1 MYTNLGNSGLKV
13 SRVALG
19 CGLRGQNDPEE
30 FTKLIHKAIDLGINF
45 IDCANVYGLS
55 DNRERAGTSETILGQ
70 AIKGKRDDLIITS
83 KVSSPIGTQNG
94 PNDQGTSRYHILREA
109 EKSLKRLNT
118 DHIDIYL
125 IHQFHSSTP
134 YDESLR
140 AMEILIQQGKIRY
153 VGVCNYQAWQVVQ
166 SLRMQ
171 DTLNAAPLVTIQNP
185 YSLLNR
191 GLEKEMFPMLR
202 ETGIGMMAYSPLA
215 AGLLTGTAAQ
225 PVVARTKSNQD
236 LNNLIEKTRKPLLK
250 ISQETGYTIPQI
262 AIAWILSKPEVSA
275 VITGSD
281 THQQVEENVASL
293 KAEIPP
299 ETLETLDEI
308 SKNAEGVFD

>member
-19 CGLRGQNDPEE
+19 CGLRGQNEPEE

-202 ETGIGMMAYSPLA
+202 ETGTGMMAYSPLA
-215 AGLLTGTAAQ
+215 AGLLTGTAAP

-236 LNNLIEKTRKPLLK
+236 LNNLIEKTRRPLLN

-281 THQQVEENVASL
+281 TQQQVEENVASL

-299 ETLETLDEI
+299 ETLENLDEI

>member
-19 CGLRGQNDPEE
+19 CGLRGQNEPEE

-171 DTLNAAPLVTIQNP
+171 DTLNAAPLITIQHP

-202 ETGIGMMAYSPLA
+202 ATGTGMMAYSPLA
-215 AGLLTGTAAQ
+215 AGLLTGTAAP

-281 THQQVEENVASL
+281 TQQQVEENVVSL

-299 ETLETLDEI
+299 ESLEKLDEI

>member
-1 MYTNLGNSGLKV
+1 MYTNLGNSGLIV
-13 SRVALG
+13 SRIALG
-19 CGLRGQNDPEE
+19 CGLRGQNEPKE
-30 FTKLIHKAIDLGINF
+30 FTKLIHKAIDSGINF

-70 AIKGKRDDLIITS
+70 AIKGKRDDLVITS
-83 KVSSPIGTQNG
+83 KVSSPIGTENG
-94 PNDQGTSRYHILREA
+94 PNDQGTSRYHILREV
-109 EKSLKRLNT
+109 EKSLKRLDT

-166 SLRMQ
+166 SLRIQ

-202 ETGIGMMAYSPLA
+202 ETGTGMMAYSPLA
-215 AGLLTGTAAQ
+215 AGLLTGTAAP
-225 PVVARTKSNQD
+225 PVVARTKGNAD
-236 LNNLIEKTRKPLLK
+236 LNNLINKTRKPLIK
-250 ISQETGYTIPQI
+250 ISQETGYTISQI
-262 AIAWILSKPEVSA
+262 AMAWILSKPEVSA

-281 THQQVEENVASL
+281 TQAHVEENVVSL

-299 ETLETLDEI
+299 ENLEELDQI
-308 SKNAEGVFD
+308 SNNAEGVFD

>member
-19 CGLRGQNDPEE
+19 CGLRGQNEPGE

-83 KVSSPIGTQNG
+83 KVSSPIGIQNG

-202 ETGIGMMAYSPLA
+202 ETGTGMMAYSPLA
-215 AGLLTGTAAQ
+215 AGLLTGTAAP

-236 LNNLIEKTRKPLLK
+236 LNNLIEKTRRPLLN

-281 THQQVEENVASL
+281 TQQQVEENVASL

-299 ETLETLDEI
+299 ETLENLDEI

>member
-19 CGLRGQNDPEE
+19 CGLRGQNEPEE

-281 THQQVEENVASL
+281 TQQQVEENVASL

>member
-19 CGLRGQNDPEE
+19 CGLRGQNEPEE

-202 ETGIGMMAYSPLA
+202 ETGTGMMAYSPLA
-215 AGLLTGTAAQ
+215 AGLLTGTAAP

-281 THQQVEENVASL
+281 TQQQVEENVVSL

-299 ETLETLDEI
+299 ESLEKLDEI

>member
-19 CGLRGQNDPEE
+19 CGLRGQNEPGE

-83 KVSSPIGTQNG
+83 KVSSPIGIQNG

-281 THQQVEENVASL
+281 TQQQVEENVASL

-299 ETLETLDEI
+299 ETLENLDEI

>member
-19 CGLRGQNDPEE
+19 CGLRGQNEPEE

-171 DTLNAAPLVTIQNP
+171 DTLNAAPLITIQNP

-202 ETGIGMMAYSPLA
+202 ATGTGMMAYSPLA
-215 AGLLTGTAAQ
+215 AGLLTGTAAP

-281 THQQVEENVASL
+281 TQQQVEENVVSL

-299 ETLETLDEI
+299 ESLEKLDEI

>member
-19 CGLRGQNDPEE
+19 CGLRGQNEPEE

-171 DTLNAAPLVTIQNP
+171 DTLNAAPLITIQNP

-202 ETGIGMMAYSPLA
+202 ATGTGMMAYSPLA
-215 AGLLTGTAAQ
+215 AGLLTGTAAP

-236 LNNLIEKTRKPLLK
+236 LNNLIEKTRKRLLK
-250 ISQETGYTIPQI
+250 ISQ
-262 AIAWILSKPEVSA
+262 K
-275 VITGSD
+275 
-281 THQQVEENVASL
+281 
-293 KAEIPP
+293 
-299 ETLETLDEI
+299 LDPWE
-308 SKNAEGVFD
+308 SRFCRLL

>member
-19 CGLRGQNDPEE
+19 CGLRGQNEPGE

-83 KVSSPIGTQNG
+83 KVSSPIGIQNG

-202 ETGIGMMAYSPLA
+202 ETGTGMMAYSPLA
-215 AGLLTGTAAQ
+215 AGLLTGTAAP
-225 PVVARTKSNQD
+225 PVVARTKNNQD
-236 LNNLIEKTRKPLLK
+236 LNNLIEKTRRPLLK

-262 AIAWILSKPEVSA
+262 AIAWILSKPEVSS

-281 THQQVEENVASL
+281 TQQQVEENVASL

-299 ETLETLDEI
+299 ETLENLDEI

>member
-1 MYTNLGNSGLKV
+1 
-13 SRVALG
+13 
-19 CGLRGQNDPEE
+19 
-30 FTKLIHKAIDLGINF
+30 
-45 IDCANVYGLS
+45 
-55 DNRERAGTSETILGQ
+55 
-70 AIKGKRDDLIITS
+70 
-83 KVSSPIGTQNG
+83 
-94 PNDQGTSRYHILREA
+94 
-109 EKSLKRLNT
+109 
-118 DHIDIYL
+118 
-125 IHQFHSSTP
+125 
-134 YDESLR
+134 
-140 AMEILIQQGKIRY
+140 
-153 VGVCNYQAWQVVQ
+153 
-166 SLRMQ
+166 MQ

-299 ETLETLDEI
+299 ETLENLDEI